1 MKTCKPFNEFH
12 YRVFEHYFG
21 KFEET
26 SALCDV
32 YDKQTGDRLIKILSE
47 YYKERPFH
55 FFLKEI
61 VYDKQ
66 KE

>member
-1 MKTCKPFNEFH
+1 MQKCKPFNDFK

-21 KFEET
+21 KFDET
-26 SALCDV
+26 VALCDCA
-32 YDKQTGDRLIKILSE
+32 DKMTADRLIKILSE

-61 VYDKQ
+61 K
-66 KE
+66 KC